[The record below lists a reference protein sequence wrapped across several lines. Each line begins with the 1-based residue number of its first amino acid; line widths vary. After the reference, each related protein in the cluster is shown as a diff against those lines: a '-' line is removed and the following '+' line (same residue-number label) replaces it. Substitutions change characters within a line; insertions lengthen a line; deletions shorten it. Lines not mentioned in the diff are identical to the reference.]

1 MTTDHQVEGDHE
13 PRELEPI
20 PHQGGGI
27 GLETIK
33 LPVSKIMRPDV
44 GTTSPDA
51 TVLDCVQIMATQ
63 HYGCVLVE
71 DGSRL
76 IGILSERDVVTRVVS
91 RGKDPATES
100 VRDIMTVE
108 PECVTADEE
117 IAYALNIMK
126 VGGFRHVPVVHP
138 DGAVAGIISIRDV
151 ANLLVDHFRSE
162 VLTLRPKTSSGP
174 TTQHGG

>member
-1 MTTDHQVEGDHE
+1 MSMDNQVEGDHE
-13 PRELEPI
+13 PGELESI

-27 GLETIK
+27 QLDSIK
-33 LPVSKIMRPDV
+33 SPVSRIKRTQI

-51 TVLDCVQIMATQ
+51 TVLDCVQVMAQQ

-71 DGSRL
+71 DGARL
-76 IGILSERDVVTRVVS
+76 IGILSERDVVTRVVNE
-91 RGKDPATES
+91 GKDPSAER
-100 VRDIMTVE
+100 VRDVMTMD
-108 PECVTADEE
+108 PECVLADEE

-126 VGGFRHVPVVHP
+126 VGGFRHVPVVHQ

-151 ANLLVDHFRSE
+151 ANLVVEHFRSE
-162 VLTLRPKTSSGP
+162 VLTLRPKTASGP